1 MSQPETEILKTTDLI
16 KDCINHSSWRRGF
29 LQNASETEDFESD
42 PKIVKFAVLKQ
53 REESHA
59 EKED

>member
-1 MSQPETEILKTTDLI
+1 MKTADLI
-16 KDCINHSSWRRGF
+16 KDSLNHSSWRRGF
-29 LQNASETEDFESD
+29 LQNASRTEDFESN